1 MATFAVTF
9 TRVVEVDV
17 AMPDGPV
24 PKELWNWPTEV
35 VVAVTNAAYE
45 NIQDV
50 GVDNIEPDTITRLD
64 EDDEPE
70 ELSAEDEATA
80 RAEHRYGDDRH
91 PKEDTRG

>member
-35 VVAVTNAAYE
+35 VVAATNAAYE
-45 NIQDV
+45 SIQDV

-80 RAEHRYGDDRH
+80 RAERMYGDDRH